1 MEKKLYCGIDVS
13 KDKLDISL
21 ALNDKEIIT
30 YAVFENSTAGCQKL
44 FQWSKARAKKLKI
57 KQLHF
62 CLEATGIYHE
72 ELADYLQEQEN
83 VIVSIVNPSQTKAFS
98 ECIMLRT
105 KNDKVDSKMIAFYA
119 ALKQPEQS
127 AKPLEEIKKLR
138 KLVRHLNY
146 LVESRAHEK
155 TRLTSLK
162 DKELIQLTKET
173 ISFYDEQIKKME
185 EMIKEHVDKYPGL
198 KQDIKLLKTIPGI
211 SDKTA
216 SEIISEIY
224 CMDISVKSQI
234 AHAGLA
240 PRERKSGSSIRG
252 KSTICKKGNKK
263 LRKSLYMPSLC
274 AIRKNPLIKLFYE
287 RLVSKGKPKKVALI
301 ASMRKLLSIAVSM
314 LKNRQPFDITWA
326 IKKQKELS
334 LAI

>member
-13 KDKLDISL
+13 KSKLDVSL

-30 YAVFENSTAGCQKL
+30 YAIFENSIEGCQKL
-44 FQWSKARAKKLKI
+44 FQWTKTRAKKLKI

-72 ELADYLQEQEN
+72 ELTDYLEEQEN
-83 VIVSIVNPSQTKAFS
+83 TIESIVNPSQTKAFA
-98 ECIMLRT
+98 ECLMLRT

-119 ALKQPEQS
+119 ALKQPEGS
-127 AKPLEEIKKLR
+127 PRVPDEIKKLR
-138 KLVRHLNY
+138 KLVRHLNHLIEY
-146 LVESRAHEK
+146 RAHEK

-162 DKELIQLTKET
+162 DRELVELTKET
-173 ISFYDEQIKKME
+173 IHFYDEQIKRVEK
-185 EMIKEHVDKYPGL
+185 MIKQHSNQHSGL
-198 KQDIKLLKTIPGI
+198 KQNIDLLKTVPGI

-224 CMDISVKSQI
+224 CVDIPVKSQI

-240 PRERKSGSSIRG
+240 PREKSSGSSIRR
-252 KSTICKKGNKK
+252 KSTICKKGNAK

-274 AIRKNPLIKLFYE
+274 AIRKNPLIKAFYE

-301 ASMRKLLSIAVSM
+301 ASMRKLLSIAVAM
-314 LKNRQPFDITWA
+314 LKNRQVFDPSWA
-326 IKKQKELS
+326 IKKQNELS
-334 LAI
+334 LVI